1 MQFAYLLRTAGVLR
15 LPTPSRRQ
23 YSCRHGNSCRRHAS
37 GDVAGTP
44 ISDANALKCRLSL
57 FRPASVP
64 DSRPSFR
71 LAINGYGRI
80 GRCFLRALM
89 ETPLAHRLQVVA
101 INEPANLE
109 SMAYLTR
116 FDSTHG
122 RFAGQVEIGDGS
134 LLIDGQRIAVS
145 HAREPE
151 SVAWQDAGIDLLV
164 ECSGAYGR
172 RAELQRFLDA
182 GCRRLLLSHPG
193 NSGDDVD
200 STIVAGINE
209 ASLSGSERLVSA
221 ASCTTNAVVPL
232 LALLDRE
239 VGIDQALL
247 TTLHSVMN
255 DQPLIDGYHH
265 DDLRRTRSAMQSIIP
280 VSTGLARGVERLL
293 PQLAGRVQ
301 AKAIRV
307 PTLNVSAIDL
317 TIATQRPVSTHS
329 LNALLAD
336 AAAGP
341 LNKRLAF
348 SAEAHASIDFNHD
361 PHSAIVDGSQTR
373 TAGTHLVNLFVWF
386 DNEWGFANRM
396 LEVADYWSQ
405 RWTQESTH

>member
-1 MQFAYLLRTAGVLR
+1 MPL
-15 LPTPSRRQ
+15 
-23 YSCRHGNSCRRHAS
+23 
-37 GDVAGTP
+37 
-44 ISDANALKCRLSL
+44 
-57 FRPASVP
+57 
-64 DSRPSFR
+64 R

-80 GRCFLRALM
+80 GRCFLRALL
-89 ETPLAHRLQVVA
+89 ESPVAHKLQVVA
-101 INEPANLE
+101 INEPANLD

-122 RFAGQVEIGDGS
+122 RFPGSVDVADGQ
-134 LLIDGQRIAVS
+134 LLINGQAIRIS
-145 HAREPE
+145 HARTPDA
-151 SVAWQDAGIDLLV
+151 VDWQNTDLVV

-172 RAELQRFLDA
+172 RDELTRFIDA
-182 GCRRLLLSHPG
+182 GCPRLLLSHPAA
-193 NSGDDVD
+193 SADDVD
-200 STIVAGINE
+200 ATIVAGINQTTLTGRE
-209 ASLSGSERLVSA
+209 SLVSA
-221 ASCTTNAVVPL
+221 ASCTTNAIVPIL
-232 LALLDRE
+232 DLLDRE

-317 TIATQRPVSTHS
+317 TISTQRPVSVHS
-329 LNALLAD
+329 INALLAD
-336 AAAGP
+336 AARGP
-341 LNKRLAF
+341 LNKLIAY
-348 SAEAHASIDFNHD
+348 SEAAHASIDFNHD
-361 PHSAIVDGSQTR
+361 PHSAIIDGSQTR
-373 TAGTHLVNLFVWF
+373 IGGTHLVNLFVWF

-396 LEVADYWSQ
+396 LEVAGYWSQ
-405 RWTQESTH
+405 HWTQESIT

>member
-1 MQFAYLLRTAGVLR
+1 MEA
-15 LPTPSRRQ
+15 RR
-23 YSCRHGNSCRRHAS
+23 
-37 GDVAGTP
+37 P
-44 ISDANALKCRLSL
+44 
-57 FRPASVP
+57 
-64 DSRPSFR
+64 FR

-80 GRCFLRALM
+80 GRCFLRALV
-89 ETPLAHRLQVVA
+89 ERPLDHRLQIVA
-101 INEPANLE
+101 INEPAQLD

-122 RFAGQVEIGDGS
+122 RFPGQVEVGDGC
-134 LLIDGQRIAVS
+134 LRINGQPLAVS
-145 HAREPE
+145 HASEPE
-151 SVAWQDAGIDLLV
+151 GVAWQAANIDLLV
-164 ECSGAYGR
+164 ECSGVYSR
-172 RAELQRFLDA
+172 RSELQRFLAA
-182 GCRRLLLSHPG
+182 GCQRLLLSHPG
-193 NSGDDVD
+193 HSGADVD
-200 STIVAGINE
+200 ATIVAGVNE
-209 ASLSGSERLVSA
+209 KTLDGSERLVSA

-239 VGIDQALL
+239 IGVEQGFL

-265 DDLRRTRSAMQSIIP
+265 HDLRRTRSAMQSIIP

-293 PQLAGRVQ
+293 PQLAGRLQ

-317 TIATQRPVSTHS
+317 TIATRRPVSADG
-329 LNALLAD
+329 LNALLAE

-341 LNKRLAF
+341 LKNRLAY

-373 TAGTHLVNLFVWF
+373 TAGSHLVNLFVWF
-386 DNEWGFANRM
+386 DNEWGFANRL
-396 LEVADYWSQ
+396 LEVADYWSR
-405 RWTQESTH
+405 RWPAA